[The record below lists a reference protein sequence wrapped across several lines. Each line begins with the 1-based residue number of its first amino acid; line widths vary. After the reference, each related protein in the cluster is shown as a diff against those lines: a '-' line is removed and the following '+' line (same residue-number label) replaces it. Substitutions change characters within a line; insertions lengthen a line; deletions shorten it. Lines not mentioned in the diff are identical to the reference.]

1 MSAKPISICLVAHN
15 AYGVLAGVDTGHMGG
30 IEVQTPLMARWLAA
44 EGFQVSMIT
53 WDEGDEFGHE
63 EGAVIDG
70 VKVFKLCKRT
80 DGLPILR
87 FVYPRWTS
95 LWAALDRADAEIVYY
110 NCGDL
115 GLGQV
120 VHWSRVRGR
129 KVLYSVANDV
139 DCVRSLPALDPL
151 RERLLYKY
159 GIKRSDRIV
168 VQTRK
173 QKQLLEDEFGRC
185 SRMVPMPSG
194 GFVEGEGAE
203 TVAHQSGERLQIL
216 WVGRLTKPKRLEWLL
231 DLAERCPDADFDVLG
246 AANTESDYAKKVV
259 ERAGT
264 IPNVFMRGR
273 VLHAEM
279 GGFYRKADL
288 LCSTSVYE
296 GFPNVYLEAWSLGI
310 PLVTTFDPDDVV
322 KTYGHGRVAT
332 DVDGLAAAVA
342 ELSESGT
349 WNVASEAARSYFLE
363 FHQVKVA
370 MCAFKEEFL
379 ELRTNLGKA

>member
-1 MSAKPISICLVAHN
+1 
-15 AYGVLAGVDTGHMGG
+15 
-30 IEVQTPLMARWLAA
+30 
-44 EGFQVSMIT
+44 
-53 WDEGDEFGHE
+53 
-63 EGAVIDG
+63 
-70 VKVFKLCKRT
+70 
-80 DGLPILR
+80 
-87 FVYPRWTS
+87 
-95 LWAALDRADAEIVYY
+95 
-110 NCGDL
+110 
-115 GLGQV
+115 
-120 VHWSRVRGR
+120 
-129 KVLYSVANDV
+129 
-139 DCVRSLPALDPL
+139 
-151 RERLLYKY
+151 
-159 GIKRSDRIV
+159 
-168 VQTRK
+168 
-173 QKQLLEDEFGRC
+173 
-185 SRMVPMPSG
+185 
-194 GFVEGEGAE
+194 
-203 TVAHQSGERLQIL
+203 
-216 WVGRLTKPKRLEWLL
+216 LTKPKRLEWLL